1 MQFKVNSVTVVGF
14 FLSDLLVLGQVLQD
28 VLCYHLDLRRV
39 VLQPHSFVPCALA
52 LFPLQ
57 LEYRVVHNVA
67 ERVRVVLTDGKLL

>member
-1 MQFKVNSVTVVGF
+1 
-14 FLSDLLVLGQVLQD
+14 
-28 VLCYHLDLRRV
+28 LDLRRV